1 MMTTSLMTI
10 TPELAKSILDSSNN
24 NNRNISTDR
33 VDTYAR
39 AMSAGQWMLTH
50 QGISFYD
57 DGELADGQHRL
68 MAVVKSGSTIQML
81 CTHGLSRMCLIG
93 IDSGRPRDAT
103 GVIQIAGGGDDVT
116 SRHVGII
123 RKAVKSGLVRGMPPT
138 SHLSPAEIYSVFKA
152 NKEKIDFGAKSMK
165 KNAAK
170 LGSAAVRV
178 AACCAYGKIDHAKLV
193 CFFDVLSSGVMEKEE
208 DRTVVT
214 LREAILSG
222 RINTGA
228 ATASRDEIVTMCQM
242 MKAYDDGAVMTRL
255 KRSVVEPFDMMI

>member
-24 NNRNISTDR
+24 NNRSISTDR

-81 CTHGLSRMCLIG
+81 CTNGLSRMCLIG

-123 RKAVKSGLVRGMPPT
+123 RKAVRSGLVRGMTPT
-138 SHLSPAEIYSVFKA
+138 SHLSPAEIYGVFKA

-165 KNAAK
+165 KKCSNFF
-170 LGSAAVRV
+170 LSANLPPASPSIILLWGGGVV
-178 AACCAYGKIDHAKLV
+178 IWEGGLV
-193 CFFDVLSSGVMEKEE
+193 ILYKYH
-208 DRTVVT
+208 T
-214 LREAILSG
+214 LLYVNNIFNECI
-222 RINTGA
+222 
-228 ATASRDEIVTMCQM
+228 
-242 MKAYDDGAVMTRL
+242 
-255 KRSVVEPFDMMI
+255 